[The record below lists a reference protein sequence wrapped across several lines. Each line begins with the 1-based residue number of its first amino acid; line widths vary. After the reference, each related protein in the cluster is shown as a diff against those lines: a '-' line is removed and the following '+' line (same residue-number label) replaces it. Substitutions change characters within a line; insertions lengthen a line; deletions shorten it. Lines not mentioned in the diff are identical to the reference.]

1 MRAWGRHNESH
12 ACHCVHSCCGA
23 VEHGALTSQASLAQV
38 DVFSFGVVLWELWT
52 GREPYEGL
60 NYHALL
66 HQITTSTTCMRPCMP
81 GSPEWEATG
90 DPSPPEPCPGYQDL
104 VERCWCER
112 PGDADTMQGL

>member
-1 MRAWGRHNESH
+1 M
-12 ACHCVHSCCGA
+12 
-23 VEHGALTSQASLAQV
+23 

-66 HQITTSTTCMRPCMP
+66 HQITTSSTTVRPALP

-104 VERCWCER
+104 IERCWGDH
-112 PGDADTMQGL
+112 PGNHHPLQPCFIISATVWQ